1 MAMIVSDAAAQVQFA
16 YLLAHRGKYT
26 IIEEMIGWNQ
36 KFRTFIYRLLPHAVD
51 ARRELPSIHFRREI
65 MQVVIHGMEHEIES
79 AFLRILFLL
88 KLLTAVLLIT
98 QEELQIAVAQEP
110 GIIKYS
116 LVMMNL
122 LIRHRLAVTLGIVAF
137 RNFQFARFLIS
148 FSLYDARSEM
158 IIIECEMRMSL
169 AVVPA
174 EKLRECLLSE

>member
-26 IIEEMIGWNQ
+26 IIEEMIVWNQ
-36 KFRTFIYRLLPHAVD
+36 KFRTFINRLLPHAVD

-148 FSLYDARSEM
+148 FSFYDARSEM
-158 IIIECEMRMSL
+158 IIIECEMRMPL

-174 EKLRECLLSE
+174 

>member
-1 MAMIVSDAAAQVQFA
+1 
-16 YLLAHRGKYT
+16 
-26 IIEEMIGWNQ
+26 MIGWNQ
-36 KFRTFIYRLLPHAVD
+36 KFRTFINRLLPHAVD

-65 MQVVIHGMEHEIES
+65 MQVVIYGMEHEIES

-137 RNFQFARFLIS
+137 RNF
-148 FSLYDARSEM
+148 
-158 IIIECEMRMSL
+158 
-169 AVVPA
+169 
-174 EKLRECLLSE
+174 

>member
-1 MAMIVSDAAAQVQFA
+1 
-16 YLLAHRGKYT
+16 
-26 IIEEMIGWNQ
+26 
-36 KFRTFIYRLLPHAVD
+36 
-51 ARRELPSIHFRREI
+51 
-65 MQVVIHGMEHEIES
+65 MEHEIES

-98 QEELQIAVAQEP
+98 QEEFQIAVAQEP

-122 LIRHRLAVTLGIVAF
+122 LIRHRFAVTFGIVAIG
-137 RNFQFARFLIS
+137 NFQFARFLIS

-158 IIIECEMRMSL
+158 IIIECEMRMPL
-169 AVVPA
+169 AVVPT